1 MVKDDKN
8 TEYIADLRLELGLT
22 ELQRNRSEEAEIILL
37 NLLRDRQFPA
47 EARTKALTYY
57 SLADIYRFDKNNL
70 LAAAYYDSAARINV
84 PTENLPEYYSAQE
97 LSASLV
103 RCPFKIEYTTR
114 RQFVVF
120 RIAEPAQ
127 FDSVIQ
133 EIQRRQQ
140 AE

>member
-57 SLADIYRFDKNNL
+57 SLADIYRFDKNNFT
-70 LAAAYYDSAARINV
+70 LAAAYYDSQRELMYLPKITRI
-84 PTENLPEYYSAQE
+84 L
-97 LSASLV
+97 
-103 RCPFKIEYTTR
+103 
-114 RQFVVF
+114 
-120 RIAEPAQ
+120 
-127 FDSVIQ
+127 
-133 EIQRRQQ
+133 
-140 AE
+140 